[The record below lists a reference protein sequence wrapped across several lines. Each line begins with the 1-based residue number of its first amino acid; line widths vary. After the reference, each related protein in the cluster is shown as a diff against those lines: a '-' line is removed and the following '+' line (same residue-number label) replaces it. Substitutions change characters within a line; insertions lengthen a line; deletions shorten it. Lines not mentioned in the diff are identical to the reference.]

1 MQNTGSTAKNEKHDN
16 PSMSQVASGASTGA
30 AAAQGTDTLAQKASS
45 ALSHMKDGFSDFTS
59 QAQEKV
65 TDVAH
70 KAQEYGE
77 KAVGETRTFVRN
89 NPGQALLIGF
99 GAGLILGYAVARK

>member
-1 MQNTGSTAKNEKHDN
+1 MQNTGNTAKNEKLDN
-16 PSMSQVASGASTGA
+16 PMSKGNGDVGALNLDNFGKQA
-30 AAAQGTDTLAQKASS
+30 AETVTSF
-45 ALSHMKDGFSDFTS
+45 KDGISNFTA